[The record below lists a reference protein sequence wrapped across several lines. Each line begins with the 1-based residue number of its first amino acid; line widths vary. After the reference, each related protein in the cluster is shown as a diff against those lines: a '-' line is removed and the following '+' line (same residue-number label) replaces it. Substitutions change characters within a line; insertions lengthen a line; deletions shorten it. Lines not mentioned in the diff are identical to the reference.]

1 MIKLASFALSAA
13 VGIAGVAQSLPAAA
27 CPAGVGYRAGVVV
40 APAGYFPVHY
50 RPYYVHD
57 RYWHHDD
64 RYDRFHRGWEH
75 GWDHGWDHR

>member
-13 VGIAGVAQSLPAAA
+13 LGVAGVAQSLPAAA
-27 CPAGVGYRAGVVV
+27 YPVVSAREGVVV
-40 APAGYFPVHY
+40 APAVYVPIRY

-57 RYWHHDD
+57 RYWHHGYY

-75 GWDHGWDHR
+75 GWDHR